1 MNLHLA
7 IVNTICSIDTTTC
20 RSANVVKAKFV
31 LSLRAE
37 LLTNLT
43 QACAAEN
50 GFEAS
55 MLEALVMHLTCAS
68 CVIARDS

>member
-50 GFEAS
+50 GF
-55 MLEALVMHLTCAS
+55 
-68 CVIARDS
+68 